1 MKFDICASKTACTA
15 IIISVF
21 FLYPAYVRADM
32 SSDLKANEPGT
43 SGEKPALVDKD
54 WPWRRA
60 SIGEFAGITVAAAGT
75 LYSEAAYGE
84 PKHADWSSHNG
95 FDESIRNALRLHSR
109 SAQNAVGTIG
119 DGLMGVLI
127 AEPIVDSFVT
137 LGYRDRRWD
146 TLWQTSVINLE
157 SFTFTA
163 LVSSVMQNSIKR
175 ERPFQRDC
183 PDGSC
188 VGEQPNRGMPSGH
201 VAFAFTGAGLYCTQ
215 HEYLSTYDPATEHA
229 LCYASLGLAAAD
241 GVARIVADRHY
252 ATDVLVGSALGLFSG
267 FLLPRLLHYYWSDH
281 DSGSRSPKSGEGTS
295 FLQRVS
301 LSPQVSNGGGRLS
314 CSLVF

>member
-215 HEYLSTYDPATEHA
+215 PSATPPSGWRPQTEWRASSPIVIMPPTFLSAVHWACFPDFCCRAYCIITGRTMIADHAPPKAAKEHPF
-229 LCYASLGLAAAD
+229 CSESASVRKYQMAEGGSVAA
-241 GVARIVADRHY
+241 
-252 ATDVLVGSALGLFSG
+252 
-267 FLLPRLLHYYWSDH
+267 
-281 DSGSRSPKSGEGTS
+281 
-295 FLQRVS
+295 
-301 LSPQVSNGGGRLS
+301 
-314 CSLVF
+314 